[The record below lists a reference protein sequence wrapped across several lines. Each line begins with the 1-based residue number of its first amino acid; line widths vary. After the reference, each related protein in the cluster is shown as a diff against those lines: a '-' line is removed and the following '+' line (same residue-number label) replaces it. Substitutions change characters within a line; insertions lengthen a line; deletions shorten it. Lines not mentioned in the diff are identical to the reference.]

1 MFIVTE
7 SERNNV
13 YPNAWAH
20 KRHNGLTWS
29 ATDCAR
35 ACLRVLFVCLCMCVF
50 VCVCVS
56 LCVFVFLVMMNWTL
70 VVVWLPHHVIPAAI
84 SRLMK
89 LVAVQPPTMS
99 ANIIHKQS
107 VSIPPETHFVYMLKK
122 RCLMNIWKTI
132 VLSDTELKNS
142 SWSNQ
147 RSCHY
152 LIGYSPQIMSCA
164 VDFCRKCATWHCAT
178 PDHIGTNH
186 FYMLLDLVRFSTIW
200 LM

>member
-1 MFIVTE
+1 MPEHTSVTTGW
-7 SERNNV
+7 
-13 YPNAWAH
+13 P
-20 KRHNGLTWS
+20 GQQQI
-29 ATDCAR
+29 AR
-35 ACLRVLFVCLCMCVF
+35 ARVCVCCLCVCVCLCVF
-50 VCVCVS
+50 VCVCVPQ
-56 LCVFVFLVMMNWTL
+56 LAMMNWTL
-70 VVVWLPHHVIPAAI
+70 VVVWLPHHDIPAAI

-107 VSIPPETHFVYMLKK
+107 VSIPPKTHFVYMLKK

-142 SWSNQ
+142 LWSNQ

-164 VDFCRKCATWHCAT
+164 VYFCRKCATWYCAT

-186 FYMLLDLVRFSTIW
+186 FYIL
-200 LM
+200 